1 LLTLLKVT
9 LLFIAML
16 LAAQSTA
23 VPVAQ
28 PGVIRVIVRDPQT
41 STPIGGVN
49 VRLTGPRAPIISRT
63 PAPPA
68 PRTPSATRNAVTD
81 AAGKAVFEGLE
92 PGAYSMEAEA
102 DGYRGETPPSLPSLL
117 APRIASGYLE
127 IRAESPDQGYVL
139 YLVES
144 GSLSG
149 HVHASDGKPISNAT
163 ITALVSGY
171 RDGRRTFTEAAKTT
185 TDSMGGF
192 RLPSLGPGDYYLRYM
207 RNPLSGGA
215 IYYPGVPDIAS
226 AVSISIRSRENVDNL
241 DIRVTEAPAF
251 KISGRLM
258 VNSRPPFFS
267 DKSNRSAVYFAIAPA
282 GAALADVLASP
293 TVRSPMIDA
302 DGNFVI
308 EGAPSGSWNLFASF
322 PAADQP
328 VSASRQASVRLASG
342 HAHVNVVDRDV
353 EHVVIVEDSM
363 DVAGRVITEG
373 TPERPRFGP
382 LFELPRTPLRLSLL
396 PQENIP
402 GVGQV
407 LNVTPDDS
415 GNFAFTSVPAGK
427 YNLSFLASMGFYL
440 SDVRLGSKSIYDT
453 ATIEVPLDDRSERL
467 EITLKAGGGEISG
480 MLDDNL
486 PIRPTEHYLEP
497 RIALVPLALSQRQN
511 ILLYKTTTLT
521 GPPGHFSFR
530 DVPPGDYKVFAWES
544 VPPLDAE
551 KNPDFVAT
559 YEPFG
564 VPVTVTLGQTSS
576 VKVDLIPVGR

>member
-1 LLTLLKVT
+1 M
-9 LLFIAML
+9 LF
-16 LAAQSTA
+16 AAQSTA

-28 PGVIRVIVRDPQT
+28 PGVIRITVRDPQT

-49 VRLTGPRAPIISRT
+49 VQLTGPRAPIVYRT
-63 PAPPA
+63 PPA
-68 PRTPSATRNAVTD
+68 ALPKTPFATRNAVTD
-81 AAGKAVFEGLE
+81 AAGKAIFEGLE
-92 PGAYSMEAEA
+92 PGAYNMEAEA
-102 DGYRGETPPSLPSLL
+102 DGYRGETPPSLRSLL
-117 APRIASGYLE
+117 APRTATGYLE

-139 YLVES
+139 YLVQS

-149 HVHASDGKPISNAT
+149 HVYASDGKPIGNAT
-163 ITALVSGY
+163 VTALVGGY
-171 RDGRRTFTEAAKTT
+171 RDGRRTFMEGPKAT

-207 RNPLSGGA
+207 RDPFSGAA

-226 AVSISIRSRENVDNL
+226 AAPISIHSRENVDRL
-241 DIRVTEAPAF
+241 DIRVTDVPAF
-251 KISGRLM
+251 KISGRL
-258 VNSRPPFFS
+258 VVLSRPQFLA
-267 DKSNRSAVYFAIAPA
+267 DKSNRAFVQFAIAPA
-282 GAALADVLASP
+282 GSAPADVLIP
-293 TVRSPMIDA
+293 PIRKPMIDA
-302 DGNFVI
+302 DGNFVF
-308 EGAPSGSWNLFASF
+308 EGVPSGSWILFASF
-322 PAADQP
+322 PVGDPP
-328 VSASRQASVRLASG
+328 VSGTRQGSVRLASG
-342 HAHVNVVDRDV
+342 HVHINVADRDV
-353 EHVVIVEDSM
+353 EHVAIVEDSM

-373 TPERPRFGP
+373 TPQRPRFAG
-382 LFELPRTPLRLSLL
+382 LAELPRPPLRLSLL

-415 GNFAFTSVPAGK
+415 GNFVFTSIPAGK
-427 YNLSFLASMGFYL
+427 YNLSFLAPMGFYL
-440 SDVRLGSKSIYDT
+440 SDVRLGSRSIYDT

-480 MLDDNL
+480 MLEDNL

-497 RIALVPLALSQRQN
+497 RLALVPLALSQRQN
-511 ILLYKTTTLT
+511 ILLYKTTTLI
-521 GPPGHFSFR
+521 GAPGHFSFR

-564 VPVTVTLGQTSS
+564 VLVTVTPGQTSS